1 MGERDFS
8 IEYLRPY
15 ARASPKVALPLFYT
29 IFEPSMKTNKFS
41 GVFTALATPMRGGEV
56 AYGDLEALVA
66 HQLAGGINGLVPV
79 GTTGES
85 PTLTHE
91 EHIEVVRAT
100 VKAASGKV
108 PVYAGT
114 GSNSTDEAVELTRAA
129 DGAGADGFL
138 IVAPYYNKPSQEGLY
153 QHFSKV
159 AECTEKPIIL
169 YSIPSRCGVEISVDV
184 AARLY
189 EAYPQVCCM
198 KAAEG
203 SCDKVTDYV
212 RKLGPEY
219 GVMSGDDALTLPF
232 MSAGANGVISVASN
246 LIVSPLVDMVRSANA
261 NDFATARETFLKYYP
276 LFKALFLEPN
286 PVPIK
291 YALKQAGIIGCEE
304 VRLPLS
310 PITAETMHQLD
321 AVLHQLKVIYGT

>member
-1 MGERDFS
+1 
-8 IEYLRPY
+8 
-15 ARASPKVALPLFYT
+15 
-29 IFEPSMKTNKFS
+29 MKTNQFS
-41 GVFTALATPMRGGEV
+41 GIFTALATPMREGTV
-56 AYGDLEALVA
+56 AYADLEALVA
-66 HQLAGGINGLVPV
+66 HQITNGIDGLVPV

-85 PTLTHE
+85 PTLSHE

-100 VKAASGKV
+100 VKAAAGKV

-114 GSNSTDEAVELTRAA
+114 GSNSTDEAVELTSEADAA
-129 DGAGADGFL
+129 GVDGCL
-138 IVAPYYNKPSQEGLY
+138 VVAPYYNKPSQEGLF

-159 AECTEKPIIL
+159 AESTGKPIIL

-184 AARLY
+184 AAQLY
-189 EAYPQVCCM
+189 EKYPHVCCM

-203 SCDKVTDYV
+203 SCDKVAEYV
-212 RKLGPEY
+212 RKLGPDY
-219 GVMSGDDALTLPF
+219 GVMSGDDGLTLPF

-246 LIVSPLVDMVRSANA
+246 LVVAPLVQMVHAANA
-261 NDFATARETFLKYYP
+261 NDFSAAREIFLKYYP

-291 YALKQAGIIGCEE
+291 YALQQAGIIQSAE

-310 PITAETMHQLD
+310 PITPETCAHLDPLLRQLD
-321 AVLHQLKVIYGT
+321 LVEPAHAADQ